1 MTTEQK
7 PAQAPGH
14 KWDIDLRGGGTKKC
28 VRCGETWWN
37 GPMRP
42 CVKQAKQEARR

>member
-1 MTTEQK
+1 MTNENTKQK
-7 PAQAPGH
+7 APGH
-14 KWDIDLRGGGTKKC
+14 KWDIDFQRNTKKC

-42 CVKQAKQEARR
+42 CVPVARKEAKR